1 MRIVIVLKKNLL
13 ATTFKNKSMHKL
25 FVYKELPLFV
35 VCEAEPPPFTDHILI
50 LFFPPVDRVS
60 PHCEGYAYGQIPSE
74 FNF

>member
-1 MRIVIVLKKNLL
+1 
-13 ATTFKNKSMHKL
+13 MHKL

-60 PHCEGYAYGQIPSE
+60 PHCEGYAYG
-74 FNF
+74 